1 VNPEDR
7 RARPAWVDSTANV
20 VFLIAATAM
29 WAYYMVRALSRG
41 AYALGVLDGLL
52 VIASVWTI
60 TRIIRRRPDTWRQA
74 RPKQFRYS
82 QSPL

>member
-7 RARPAWVDSTANV
+7 RARPGWLDSIGNV

-29 WAYYMVRALSRG
+29 WAYYMFRALSQG

-60 TRIIRRRPDTWRQA
+60 TRIIRRRRRTSENDPGPRDLGST
-74 RPKQFRYS
+74 S
-82 QSPL
+82 